1 MMPSLPVQ
9 VSKSRVCNLPFGK
22 SSSWYVTYA
31 MLQILWY
38 ICHITD
44 DMLHIPC
51 FRYYVKSA
59 KLLMICYVCHVTD
72 IMLHLPYYWWYVTY
86 GRFSWGPA
94 LFVCSWSKL
103 TYWTP
108 QEGSYIHCYSFVLA
122 GSTKSRFGGTQI
134 WRIQIPKFIFRW
146 VLDPSN
152 MGCPCFCY
160 FSEGSRTRPD
170 GPIKKIPKL
179 LARFDCNLQLC
190 LWPF

>member
-1 MMPSLPVQ
+1 MLPKNNTSWAELGVSCAEHTQKKVYTSPEITTLWDCWYSYCAVNQ
-9 VSKSRVCNLPFGK
+9 VS
-22 SSSWYVTYA
+22 
-31 MLQILWY
+31 
-38 ICHITD
+38 
-44 DMLHIPC
+44 
-51 FRYYVKSA
+51 
-59 KLLMICYVCHVTD
+59 
-72 IMLHLPYYWWYVTY
+72 Y